1 MKRLLALMLCAVS
14 LGVGAQ
20 PPSYVPTDDLVA
32 WYRFSSNWESE
43 TSLPGG
49 ISYGAVFGEDRFG
62 NPNESARFDGAQS
75 VDLQTPLLPFADP
88 FTITFWGRTETFV
101 GYREFLHQNPWPD
114 AMYIG
119 TRNGD
124 SELRAGDDWQAT
136 GASVPLNEWFHLAL
150 VRTPSNA
157 LIYINGQIASE
168 KSSPLSYNSV
178 IQNTVLGVQYGAGS
192 EYLIGNLDDLG
203 VWNRALSAGEIQSLH
218 AGVGLIDG
226 CVVSSACNY
235 NPDANADDGSCLY
248 LDECGVCG
256 GDGVLGCT
264 DSYACNYDAEAA
276 CDDGSCDYSCCPGP
290 GCCHEGTV
298 WDLDLQQCIV
308 ANPADINLDGC
319 VQLGDLLDLLAAYG
333 DCGAEEQAWQCGDP
347 LEYQGYDYATVLIG
361 EQCWFA
367 ENLRA
372 ENYSNGDAIASDL
385 GNSEWE
391 AFTEG
396 ATTVYNNDPNSFDL
410 YGRLYN
416 SYAVEDSRKLC
427 PFEWKVPSDSD
438 WMLLEMELGMTEE
451 IASMTYHRGLNEGLQ
466 LKSSFGWF
474 EGGNGTN
481 VTGFSALPGGVRDDD
496 GDFSLAGERGHW
508 WSSTPIA
515 SSLWY
520 RRLDF
525 NDDRI
530 YRWYIIQQ
538 PDALSIRCLKDSE

>member
-1 MKRLLALMLCAVS
+1 MKILLALMLCAVS
-14 LGVGAQ
+14 LGVSAQ
-20 PPSYVPTDDLVA
+20 LPNHVPTDGLIGWWPLNGNANDDGPSTIDGTVFGASPSIDRWGDASGAMSFQDIGDRIELGEIAGNLGLPNSALTISCWFKGEAYPNNGSSSGQLVSA
-32 WYRFSSNWESE
+32 YYGSGDRQIRLEVVH
-43 TSLPGG
+43 G
-49 ISYGAVFGEDRFG
+49 ISNGPGDHLKYYWRCPEE
-62 NPNESARFDGAQS
+62 NNEPVSTDQFSTSDWNHYVMT
-75 VDLQTPLLPFADP
+75 VDPMSSEVR
-88 FTITFWGRTETFV
+88 ITFNGLLVQDMIAPYSPSNDYRGTETRNWMFGSYHPQINSAPHQFV
-101 GYREFLHQNPWPD
+101 GD
-114 AMYIG
+114 
-119 TRNGD
+119 
-124 SELRAGDDWQAT
+124 
-136 GASVPLNEWFHLAL
+136 
-150 VRTPSNA
+150 
-157 LIYINGQIASE
+157 
-168 KSSPLSYNSV
+168 
-178 IQNTVLGVQYGAGS
+178 
-192 EYLIGNLDDLG
+192 LDDIG
-203 VWNRALSAGEIQSLH
+203 IWNRALSQEEISVLYN
-218 AGVGLIDG
+218 ASAPISG
-226 CVVSSACNY
+226 CTNTEACNY
-235 NPDANADDGSCLY
+235 NEDAIIDDGSCY
-248 LDECGVCG
+248 PCEIPASHCGPGTIWDAEMQLCI
-256 GDGVLGCT
+256 GDGSG
-264 DSYACNYDAEAA
+264 
-276 CDDGSCDYSCCPGP
+276 
-290 GCCHEGTV
+290 
-298 WDLDLQQCIV
+298 
-308 ANPADINLDGC
+308 DINLDGC

-333 DCGAEEQAWQCGDP
+333 DCGVEESAWQCGDP
-347 LEYQGYDYATVLIG
+347 LEYQGYDYETVQIG

-481 VTGFSALPGGVRDDD
+481 VTEFSALPGGVRDDD

-520 RRLDF
+520 RRVDF

-530 YRWYIIQQ
+530 YRWYIIQK
-538 PDALSIRCLKDSE
+538 PDALSVLILKE

>member
-1 MKRLLALMLCAVS
+1 MLYAVS

-20 PPSYVPTDDLVA
+20 LPDYVPTEGLIGWWPLDGSAADVGPNQINGVLENGVYPTTSRFGLDGQALEFQGGNWVNLGEQSGGEWNLESFSVTA
-32 WYRFSSNWESE
+32 WYRTFEWPNAGDYRSVFARGDTYSLFIGSGSSDFNAN
-43 TSLPGG
+43 TSFNCSGTSQLNSLDNNSDGQWHMLAGVREMNGGFTRFYVDGVLVDEGLAEEGLNLNGSYQPLSIGRFWDGNPHFFNGG
-49 ISYGAVFGEDRFG
+49 ID
-62 NPNESARFDGAQS
+62 D
-75 VDLQTPLLPFADP
+75 
-88 FTITFWGRTETFV
+88 V
-101 GYREFLHQNPWPD
+101 GF
-114 AMYIG
+114 
-119 TRNGD
+119 
-124 SELRAGDDWQAT
+124 
-136 GASVPLNEWFHLAL
+136 
-150 VRTPSNA
+150 
-157 LIYINGQIASE
+157 
-168 KSSPLSYNSV
+168 
-178 IQNTVLGVQYGAGS
+178 
-192 EYLIGNLDDLG
+192 
-203 VWNRALSAGEIQSLH
+203 WNRVLSQEEISALYNASAPIS
-218 AGVGLIDG
+218 G
-226 CVVSSACNY
+226 CTNTEACNY
-235 NPDANADDGSCLY
+235 NEDAIIDDGSCY
-248 LDECGVCG
+248 PCEIPASHCGPGTIWDAEMQLCI
-256 GDGVLGCT
+256 GDGSG
-264 DSYACNYDAEAA
+264 
-276 CDDGSCDYSCCPGP
+276 
-290 GCCHEGTV
+290 
-298 WDLDLQQCIV
+298 
-308 ANPADINLDGC
+308 DINLDGC

-333 DCGAEEQAWQCGDP
+333 DCGVEESAWQCGDP
-347 LEYQGYDYATVLIG
+347 LEYQGYDYETVQIG

-481 VTGFSALPGGVRDDD
+481 VTEFSALPGGVRDDD

-520 RRLDF
+520 RRVDF

-538 PDALSIRCLKDSE
+538 PDALSVRCLKDSE